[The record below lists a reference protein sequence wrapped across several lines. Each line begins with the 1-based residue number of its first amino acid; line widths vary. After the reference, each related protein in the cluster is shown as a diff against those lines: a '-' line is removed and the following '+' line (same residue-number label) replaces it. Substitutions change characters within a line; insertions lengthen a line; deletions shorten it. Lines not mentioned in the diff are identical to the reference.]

1 MAILSGPQAVFET
14 PVVNGT
20 GAEVVADE
28 GWRVQTCQGADT
40 MLKAEQHFAS
50 AASALVWRVAQQLRW
65 LIETLAWRPAATN
78 GRAGLSAAERL
89 MLPRSK
95 AEASLSKR

>member
-1 MAILSGPQAVFET
+1 MAILNGPRAVFET

-20 GAEVVADE
+20 GAEVVAE

-50 AASALVWRVAQQLRW
+50 AASALVWRVVQQLRW
-65 LIETLAWRPAATN
+65 SIETLAWRPAATN
-78 GRAGLSAAERL
+78 GRTGLSVAERL

-95 AEASLSKR
+95 AEVSLSKR